1 MIDQFLTFA
10 KHPCP
15 FWSLKFKSN
24 NFLLAKHS
32 MIDSIEHSF
41 KLMPGDCLDK
51 LTREIM
57 VRELFC
63 FESASSVENWTAIDD
78 AVMGGVSHSHFRY
91 NISGYSVF
99 EGFVSLEQNGGF
111 ASIRSCSLDLTS
123 PGAVSCVIEVY
134 GDGKRYKLNLVT
146 DNSFDGVK
154 YHSAFDAPKN
164 QWTLIKIPLSLFR
177 PNFRGRLVSGS
188 PPLDP
193 THLRQIGLMIADRQA
208 GPFRLAIRYIKMI

>member
-1 MIDQFLTFA
+1 
-10 KHPCP
+10 
-15 FWSLKFKSN
+15 
-24 NFLLAKHS
+24 

-123 PGAVSCVIEVY
+123 PRAVSCVIEVY

-154 YHSAFDAPKN
+154 YQSAFDAPKN